1 MKKGPAEKRKRARPE
16 TIKAESSVANASPLE
31 DVLDD
36 AEIQG
41 NSLAGFKNDH
51 QMFLFAVIENV
62 ASAKDWLKKKVPQ
75 LATLAQV
82 APHNQDFKRLK
93 RLQSTDPNLKATW
106 VNLAFSAPGLA
117 KLTSNAEINGFS
129 TSFLNGL
136 HTSSPL
142 LGDPT
147 DPTAEGN
154 PKQWEVGGP
163 QNIADLL
170 VIMAADNSGDLGILT
185 TEIKQSM
192 YSGPNGGAP
201 AFKAL
206 FEQRC
211 AVRADLPGHEHFGF
225 KDGISQPAPRGRLS
239 SVSGSFLSPRV
250 IDPSDPRSSL
260 FGEPGQRLVW
270 PGQFVLGYQLQD
282 SHNALNPLPAV
293 KPTPAWAKNGSYVV
307 VRRLKQDVP
316 AFWKSVSQL
325 AGDPKFAGFGKER
338 LGALLVGR
346 WQSGAPIMRTPTA
359 DDLDLA
365 GDDFANNNFGF
376 ENATPPAPIVPSM
389 NYKGDH
395 FPQSSGDLF
404 GLVCPHAAHIR
415 KANPRDLPTDT
426 GGQNDT
432 VTRLIL
438 RRGIPFGS
446 PVANPLAPTPQELD
460 LERGLMFVSYQ
471 SSIKNQ
477 FEFLLNHWAN
487 IDDQPQ
493 SGGMDPLLG
502 QRFDAS
508 GTNRRVIFIPD
519 ASGSLQQTD
528 VDSNWI
534 TPTGG
539 GYFFAPSISALRDVL
554 SLR

>member
-1 MKKGPAEKRKRARPE
+1 MKKGPARKPKRVPPE
-16 TIKAESSVANASPLE
+16 TVKAERSVANASPLE
-31 DVLDD
+31 DVLDG

-51 QMFLFAVIENV
+51 QMFLFAVIENI
-62 ASAKDWLKKKVPQ
+62 ASAKDWLKKQVPRV
-75 LATLAQV
+75 ATLAQV

-93 RLQSTDPNLKATW
+93 RLQGTDPNLKATW
-106 VNLAFSAPGLA
+106 INLAFSAPGLA
-117 KLTSNAEINGFS
+117 KLTSNDQIKGFS

-136 HTSSPL
+136 DISSSL

-154 PKQWEVGGP
+154 PKQWKVGGP
-163 QNIADLL
+163 QNVADLL
-170 VIMAADNSGDLGILT
+170 VILSADEPDDLDTVTAEL
-185 TEIKQSM
+185 KQSM
-192 YSGPNGGAP
+192 YSSSNGGNRP
-201 AFKAL
+201 FNPL

-211 AVRADLPGHEHFGF
+211 AVRSDLPGHEHFGF
-225 KDGISQPAPRGRLS
+225 KDGISQPAARGRLT
-239 SVSGSFLSPRV
+239 SGSGFFLSPRV
-250 IDPSDPRSSL
+250 IDPSDPRSAL
-260 FGEPGQRLVW
+260 FAEPGQPLVW

-282 SHNALNPLPAV
+282 SHNALNPLPGV
-293 KPTPAWAKNGSYVV
+293 TPSPPWAKNGSYVV

-325 AGDPKFAGFGKER
+325 AGDPKFAAFGVER

-359 DDLDLA
+359 DDLALA
-365 GDDFANNNFGF
+365 ADDYANNNFGF
-376 ENATPPAPIVPSM
+376 KNPTSPAPIVPAM

-395 FPQSSGDLF
+395 FLAAAGDLF

-432 VTRLIL
+432 LTRVIL
-438 RRGIPFGS
+438 RRGIPFGP
-446 PVANPLAPTPQELD
+446 PVSNPFAPTTGD
-460 LERGLMFVSYQ
+460 LANERGLMFVSYQ
-471 SSIKNQ
+471 TSLKNQ

-487 IDDQPQ
+487 IDNQPQ

-502 QRFDAS
+502 QRFDVS
-508 GTNRRVIFIPD
+508 GTNRRVIFIPAAD
-519 ASGSLQQTD
+519 GSLQQTE
-528 VDSNWI
+528 VDSTWI

-539 GYFFAPSISALRDVL
+539 GYFFAPSISALHDVL
-554 SLR
+554 SFR